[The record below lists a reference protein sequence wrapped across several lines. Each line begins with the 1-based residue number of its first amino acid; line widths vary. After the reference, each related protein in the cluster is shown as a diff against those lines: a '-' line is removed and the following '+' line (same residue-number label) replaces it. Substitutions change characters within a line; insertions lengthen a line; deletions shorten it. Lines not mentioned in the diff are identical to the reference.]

1 MSQLWKGL
9 EHILMPLCM
18 SAKYLSYL
26 FSEVLLSP
34 SYAVKVVGLFIM
46 TRISLW
52 IVLFSN
58 CSVFFRPSVLSTSA
72 ALHVAHEWMLWEQSL
87 EICQGGKVNKMSK
100 PVVGI
105 FDNSAGSQQV
115 QLKGGYWCFFVT
127 VSSTFTFSCMQIVV
141 DEMLNS
147 QVFHHFLNTNLFV
160 GSMFLNDQT
169 PVSSWYENTP
179 VLSFNSWLF
188 VSTTVSTV
196 HTRTSRVLS
205 CSFTASLGEILRCV
219 NFPS

>member
-115 QLKGGYWCFFVT
+115 QLKGGYWCFFCYRLQHLYIFLYANCRRWDVKFT
-127 VSSTFTFSCMQIVV
+127 GFSSFLKYEPVCRQH
-141 DEMLNS
+141 
-147 QVFHHFLNTNLFV
+147 VFEWPDSSFFLV
-160 GSMFLNDQT
+160 WKHSGI
-169 PVSSWYENTP
+169 
-179 VLSFNSWLF
+179 
-188 VSTTVSTV
+188 
-196 HTRTSRVLS
+196 
-205 CSFTASLGEILRCV
+205 IL
-219 NFPS
+219 